1 MIARSPGPQEPRAV
15 GAKRARGGPT
25 PNVEQALPE
34 DLAAIWQRVGDEIRA
49 SLPPSTYKLWLEP
62 LRAVSARGTTLY
74 VTGPKRV
81 RTWVE
86 RRYAQRLEK
95 ALRRHTESLR
105 EIAFVAADER
115 EAPTPWGPRQ
125 RAGERPNPGHT
136 FERFVIGNGNRL
148 AHGAALAV
156 AELPGDA
163 YNPLFLHGAPGLG
176 KTHLLGAIAHY
187 LERSHPELEVRYTTG
202 ERFTSEFV
210 NALRGAGPERFKARH
225 REIDVLLIDDVEFL
239 EDKSRTEEEFFHTF
253 DALHEAGSQIV
264 LASDRAPRALSKLTA
279 RLRDRFEWGLSV
291 ELTEPDLPTRLTV
304 LGRLAET
311 TAIDFDSP
319 ASLREI
325 AARCPAN
332 VRQLE
337 GALTRVIALASI
349 TNRAPTP
356 ELVIEA
362 LRDSTPQTTDPRQ
375 ATADPDDPSVA
386 AIQDAV
392 CAVVGLS
399 RAELLSPSRTA
410 TVTRARHLAMYLTRE
425 LTALSLAD
433 IARCFDRD
441 HSTVL
446 HAVRRIEHELEPD
459 SPLHR
464 ELTQARAMVSTDA
477 VHTPTPSRRPR

>member
-1 MIARSPGPQEPRAV
+1 
-15 GAKRARGGPT
+15 
-25 PNVEQALPE
+25 VEQPLPE
-34 DLAAIWQRVGDEIRA
+34 DLVAIWQRVGDEIRA

-62 LRAVSARGTTLY
+62 LRAVSIRGTTLY
-74 VTGPKRV
+74 VTGPRRV

-86 RRYAQRLEK
+86 RRYAHRLEQ

-105 EIAFVAADER
+105 DVAFVAAEDR
-115 EAPTPWGPRQ
+115 DAIAPSGPRHG
-125 RAGERPNPGHT
+125 ALERPNPDHT

-163 YNPLFLHGAPGLG
+163 YNPLFLHGAPGMG

-187 LERSHPELEVRYTTG
+187 FDRSHPELEVRYTTG

-210 NALRGAGPERFKARH
+210 TAVRGAGPERFKTRH
-225 REIDVLLIDDVEFL
+225 RDIDVLLIDDVQFL

-253 DALHEAGSQIV
+253 DSLHEAGSQIV
-264 LASDRAPRALSKLTA
+264 LASDRAPRALSKLAA
-279 RLRDRFEWGLSV
+279 RLRDRFEWGLSI

-304 LGRLAET
+304 LGRLADT
-311 TAIDFDSP
+311 TPIAFDSP
-319 ASLREI
+319 ATLREI

-356 ELVIEA
+356 ELVVEA
-362 LRDSTPQTTDPRQ
+362 LQDSSPTPT
-375 ATADPDDPSVA
+375 ATGSSSTGPGEPSVP

-399 RAELLSPSRTA
+399 RDQMLSPSRA
-410 TVTRARHLAMYLTRE
+410 VPVTRARHLAMYLTRE
-425 LTALSLAD
+425 LTTLSLAE

-446 HAVRRIEHELEPD
+446 HAVRRVENELGPE
-459 SPLHR
+459 SPLYR
-464 ELTQARAMVSTDA
+464 KLTEARTVLAQAGTR
-477 VHTPTPSRRPR
+477 

>member
-1 MIARSPGPQEPRAV
+1 MIARSPRAAEARRDR
-15 GAKRARGGPT
+15 GKRVRRRSDA
-25 PNVEQALPE
+25 NVEQAPPE

-62 LRAVSARGTTLY
+62 LQAVSARGTTLY
-74 VTGPKRV
+74 VSGPKRV
-81 RTWVE
+81 RAWVE
-86 RRYAQRLEK
+86 RRYAHRLEQ
-95 ALRRHTESLR
+95 ALRRHSDSLR
-105 EIAFVAADER
+105 EVAFVAAEER
-115 EAPTPWGPRQ
+115 DTVTAARRRHGGSE
-125 RAGERPNPGHT
+125 RANPAHT
-136 FERFVIGNGNRL
+136 FDRFVIGGGNRL

-187 LERSHPELEVRYTTG
+187 LGRSRPDLEVRYTTG

-210 NALRGAGPERFKARH
+210 TAVRGAGAEGFKARH
-225 REIDVLLIDDVEFL
+225 RDVDVLLIDDVQFL

-253 DALHEAGSQIV
+253 DALHESGSQIV
-264 LASDRAPRALSKLTA
+264 LASDRAPRALSKLAA
-279 RLRDRFEWGLSV
+279 RLRDRFEWGLLV
-291 ELTEPDLPTRLTV
+291 ELTPPDLPTRLTV
-304 LGRLAET
+304 LGRLADT
-311 TAIDFDSP
+311 TPVVFDSP
-319 ASLREI
+319 ATLREI
-325 AARCPAN
+325 ATHCPAN

-362 LRDSTPQTTDPRQ
+362 LAHSDSG
-375 ATADPDDPSVA
+375 ADEAAAFSPTMARPSVVA
-386 AIQDAV
+386 VQDAV

-399 RAELLSPSRTA
+399 REELLSVSRA
-410 TVTRARHLAMYLTRE
+410 AAVTRARHMAMYLTRE
-425 LTALSLAD
+425 LTTLSLAD
-433 IARCFDRD
+433 IARSFQRD

-446 HAVRRIEHELEPD
+446 HAMRRVESNLQPD
-459 SPLHR
+459 SPVHR
-464 ELTQARAMVSTDA
+464 DLSQARAMLSTDV

>member
-1 MIARSPGPQEPRAV
+1 M
-15 GAKRARGGPT
+15 
-25 PNVEQALPE
+25 EQALPE

-62 LRAVSARGTTLY
+62 LRAISVRGTTLY

-86 RRYAQRLEK
+86 RRYADRLED
-95 ALRRHTESLR
+95 ALRRHTDSLR
-105 EIAFVAADER
+105 EVAFVSADDR
-115 EAPTPWGPRQ
+115 DAVVAPGPRPS
-125 RAGERPNPGHT
+125 GTERPNPGHT

-187 LERSHPELEVRYTTG
+187 LSRSHPELELRYTTG

-210 NALRGAGPERFKARH
+210 TALRGAGPERFKARH
-225 REIDVLLIDDVEFL
+225 REIDVLLIDDVQFL
-239 EDKSRTEEEFFHTF
+239 ENKSRTEEEFFHTF

-264 LASDRAPRALSKLTA
+264 LASDRAPRALSKLAA

-291 ELTEPDLPTRLTV
+291 EVTEPDLPTRLTV

-311 TAIDFDSP
+311 TALDFDSP
-319 ASLREI
+319 ATLREI

-337 GALTRVIALASI
+337 GALTRVAALASI
-349 TNRAPTP
+349 TNRPPTP

-362 LRDSTPQTTDPRQ
+362 LRDSSSTASAPAPR
-375 ATADPDDPSVA
+375 DSEHPSVP

-392 CAVVGLS
+392 CAVIGLS
-399 RAELLSPSRTA
+399 RSELLSHSRTT

-433 IARCFDRD
+433 IARRFDRD

-446 HAVRRIEHELEPD
+446 HAVRRIEGELRPDSSLHHELD
-459 SPLHR
+459 
-464 ELTQARAMVSTDA
+464 QARTMLTSDD
-477 VHTPTPSRRPR
+477 RR